1 MRYLGGKVRQAK
13 RIRAAITA
21 LRGDR
26 YCYLEPF
33 VGGGST
39 FAAVAPDFERAVA
52 GDVVPDLILFWEAV
66 ADGWVPPATMSAEEY
81 EGLRHASPSPM
92 RAWAMFA
99 ASYNGRPWAGYGPVA
114 SGRDYLAESHRST
127 IRKGDGM
134 VGAEFR
140 CCPYWEHEPD
150 ERTVVYCDPPY
161 SGTTGYGTEFDHDR
175 FWRTAAKWS
184 SAGALV
190 IVSEYEAP
198 VDWVSVEA
206 WDRSATVDSAATR
219 VNVEHL
225 YVHATNQS

>member
-21 LRGDR
+21 LRCDR

-114 SGRDYLAESHRST
+114 SGRDNSARPAATERSDAEN
-127 IRKGDGM
+127 G
-134 VGAEFR
+134 
-140 CCPYWEHEPD
+140 P
-150 ERTVVYCDPPY
+150 
-161 SGTTGYGTEFDHDR
+161 
-175 FWRTAAKWS
+175 
-184 SAGALV
+184 GALRAFRNGV
-190 IVSEYEAP
+190 
-198 VDWVSVEA
+198 
-206 WDRSATVDSAATR
+206 R
-219 VNVEHL
+219 VPS
-225 YVHATNQS
+225 TT